1 MAEKKDTK
9 QDKIGKVLDILKKEY
24 PFEGLLLGLLGI
36 LVLVLGVYIFES
48 ETFGSNIL
56 VIRFT
61 ELWIFDSSLKR
72 TIFSIIVMLVGAIA
86 LLMAVG
92 PFFIPGLK
100 EMNRVTW
107 PNKPTFYNNFARV
120 LGFIVVLGAMFILY
134 DAVFRPIFDFLYGLG
149 A

>member
-24 PFEGLLLGLLGI
+24 PFEGLLLGLLGV
-36 LVLVLGVYIFES
+36 LVLVLGVYIFEG
-48 ETFGSNIL
+48 EVL
-56 VIRFT
+56 EIRFT
-61 ELWIFDSSLKR
+61 DLWIFDSPLKI

-107 PNKPTFYNNFARV
+107 PNKPTIYNNFARV
-120 LGFIVVLGAMFILY
+120 MGFIVVLGAMFILY